1 MAVVWP
7 SKNNFANGD
16 VLTAT
21 NMNNIGDTLNVF
33 DPTSATNGQL
43 WVADGAGS
51 GSYQTVSAASFTEL
65 ATVSLSNVS
74 TGSATGL
81 DLSPYRLVYI
91 SYKTEDAADN
101 GGLTLRF
108 NSTATS
114 TYTYAIAYDT
124 SQQGGEDT
132 TGIRIAANFY
142 STVQGGVWVDVRT
155 GGTFRTCSFW
165 AYTNRRTNADD
176 RPWATFGSGGWESTN
191 AITAFTIVKVSG
203 GNFTS
208 NANNQFL
215 VYGVK

>member
-1 MAVVWP
+1 MTWP
-7 SKNNFANGD
+7 TKTDFVDGD
-16 VLTAT
+16 VLNASQ
-21 NMNNIGDTLNVF
+21 MNNIGTNLNLA
-33 DPTSATNGQL
+33 DPTGITDGYVL
-43 WVADGAGS
+43 TADGADSMGWEA
-51 GSYQTVSAASFTEL
+51 VSAGGMTLL
-65 ATVSLSNVS
+65 ATVSLSNVAS
-74 TGSATGL
+74 GTASGL
-81 DLSPYRLVYI
+81 DLSPYRLAYI

-101 GGLTLRF
+101 AGLTLRF
-108 NSTATS
+108 NSTSTS

-132 TGIRIAANFY
+132 TGIRIAANYY

-203 GNFTS
+203 SFTS